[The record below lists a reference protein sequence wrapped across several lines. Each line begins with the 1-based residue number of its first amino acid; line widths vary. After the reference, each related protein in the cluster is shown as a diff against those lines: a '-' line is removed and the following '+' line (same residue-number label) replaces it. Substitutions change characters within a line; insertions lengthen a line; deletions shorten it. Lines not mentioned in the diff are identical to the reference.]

1 MRKVILLFTINTLLL
16 LANPVDSFTTW
27 LDKGYKE
34 FRVHP
39 RIDKAYTLIKEGKDS
54 EAQKLL
60 EKVLEI
66 DSKNTQAKEIL
77 LELCLKRKDES
88 CADRYISDVETKS
101 SSAGYLLLHKAK
113 EAKKHKDYKKVSEFV
128 QKAMQY
134 PLKKEDKLYAKELL
148 FDSYLKQK
156 EYIKA
161 DSLIERSKL
170 SIDELYRWS
179 KISSNLNDKDY
190 AYALALELPN
200 KNEEYLKWKLD
211 LLLSKKEYKK
221 ASLLAK
227 ELYDLEPNKKRLK
240 ELIYLYKLTNQE
252 NKMREIYKKK
262 LERRCDS
269 YALLYLLEDYKKSP
283 KKRLELLDKNYPFS
297 CLKKPQQIVLSKELV
312 HLLKSKNP
320 KRAKHIANEISKYI
334 KSNKERLVLFQ
345 ESNQLDKIRDIYL
358 QRLEHGCNKE
368 ALIFLLDYEKRNK
381 EGQRVLL
388 DRAYPY
394 ECFSPKKRAELMMQ
408 LIVLSKNIDPK
419 ELESLLDGID
429 IKALDKKHYLDVAN
443 LYRELKRYKKSNRY
457 LLVYLKSYP
466 KSSKAL
472 KSLGYNYLSLGQKD
486 MALAYFIE
494 ASKHDQKDAELLKS
508 IGYLCLELNQPSQ
521 AIAYWK
527 RYLKKRPNDAKITL
541 EVSRLDVKLQRAQEA
556 MIYLSKYEKMKAN
569 LNSDYHWLKGKLAF
583 TQKDCKEALKHYD
596 VLHKMKPTE
605 VVEYEYVQVLK
616 GCGRAKKA
624 IDILTKLSSKYP
636 NKIRYKKELAY
647 LYKSEKE
654 YDKAIEKFK
663 DITKKEPEKFEG
675 YVEVASLEQKR
686 GAPKRVVAEAYKKAL
701 DNAKDIPPKKRK
713 YLKREIAMSSKTFH
727 IYASEVARLDGDKA
741 KGAFAPVPNALYD
754 GFGFVEFAFQPHF
767 LPKGVTLFANV
778 IHDQH
783 NFKKSIQPSVG
794 VRYKPLK
801 DKELYL
807 SAQQMIKAGSNT
819 RNETLL
825 RASLGISGNPIEKDS
840 TIYNNL
846 YLDTSYFIKKHSKV
860 LYGNYEIG
868 KEYRLND
875 HTTISPYFVTGA
887 RLTTDNEKK
896 RALSNFDIG
905 VGVALR
911 KESDETRYED
921 ALYTNQIK
929 LEARQKYAG
938 NSKDENT
945 MRLQWEF
952 FY

>member
-1 MRKVILLFTINTLLL
+1 MRRVVFLLTLNTLLL
-16 LANPVDSFTTW
+16 LANPVETFTTW

-34 FRVHP
+34 FRTHP

-60 EKVLEI
+60 KKVLEI
-66 DSKNTQAKEIL
+66 DSQNNQAKEML
-77 LELCLKRKDES
+77 LELCIKRKDES
-88 CADRYISDVETKS
+88 CADRYLSEVESKS
-101 SSAGYLLLHKAK
+101 SSAGYLLLYKAK
-113 EAKKHKDYKKVSEFV
+113 KAKKSKDYKKVSEFV

-134 PLKKEDKLYAKELL
+134 SLKKEDKSYAKELL
-148 FDSYLKQK
+148 FEAYLKQK
-156 EYIKA
+156 EYLKA
-161 DSLIERSKL
+161 DNLIGRNTL
-170 SIDELYRWS
+170 SIDELFKWS
-179 KISSNLNDKDY
+179 KVSSYLNEEDY
-190 AYALALELPN
+190 AYALALGLPN
-200 KNEEYLKWKLD
+200 KEEYIEWKRD
-211 LLLSKKEYKK
+211 LLLAKKEYKK
-221 ASLLAK
+221 ASILAK
-227 ELYDLEPNKKRLK
+227 RLYDLEPKKKRLE
-240 ELIYLYKLTNQE
+240 ELIYLYKLTHQDE
-252 NKMREIYKKK
+252 KMREIYKEK
-262 LERRCDS
+262 LAKRCDS
-269 YALLYLLEDYKKSP
+269 YALLYLLEDYKDKP
-283 KKRLELLDKNYPFS
+283 KKKLKLLDKNYPFS
-297 CLKKPQQIVLSKELV
+297 CLKKSQQVVLSQELV
-312 HLLKSKNP
+312 HLLKPKNP
-320 KRAKHIANEISKYI
+320 KRAKHIANKISKYI
-334 KSNKERLVLFQ
+334 KSRKERLALFQ
-345 ESNQLDKIRDIYL
+345 ESGQIDKVRDIYL

-368 ALIFLLDYEKRNK
+368 ALNFLLDYEKRNK

-388 DRAYPY
+388 DRTYPY

-408 LIVLSKNIDPK
+408 LIVLSKKLEPK

-429 IKALDKKHYLDVAN
+429 IEKLDKKHYLNVAN
-443 LYRELKRYKKSNRY
+443 LYRELNRYKKSNRY
-457 LLVYLKSYP
+457 LLGYLKSYP
-466 KSSKAL
+466 NSANAL

-486 MALAYFIE
+486 IALAYFLQ
-494 ASKHDQKDAELLKS
+494 ASKYDQNNRELLKS
-508 IGYLCLELNQPSQ
+508 IGYLCLELNQPNEAVS
-521 AIAYWK
+521 YWK
-527 RYLKKRPNDAKITL
+527 RYLEKSPNDAKIIL
-541 EVSRLDVKLQRAQEA
+541 EVSRLDTKLQRPQEA
-556 MIYLSKYEKMKAN
+556 MIYLSKYENMRAKP
-569 LNSDYHWLKGKLAF
+569 NSDYYWLKGKLAF
-583 TQKDCKEALKHYD
+583 GQKDCKEALRNYET
-596 VLHKMKPTE
+596 LHKMKPSE
-605 VVEYEYVQVLK
+605 VVDYEYVQVLK

-624 IDILTKLSSKYP
+624 IDILTNLSDEHP

-663 DITKKEPEKFEG
+663 SITKEEPEKFAG

-686 GAPKRVVAEAYKKAL
+686 GASKKIVAEAYKKAL
-701 DNAKDIPPKKRK
+701 DNAKDIPLKKRK
-713 YLKREIAMSSKTFH
+713 YLKREIAMSSKAFH
-727 IYASEVARLDGDKA
+727 VYASEVARLDGDKA

-767 LPKGVTLFANV
+767 LPKEVTLFANV

-783 NFKKSIQPSVG
+783 NFKKSLQPSVG

-801 DKELYL
+801 EKEFYL
-807 SAQQMIKAGSNT
+807 SAQQMIKAGDNT

-825 RASLGISGNPIEKDS
+825 RASLGISGKPIEADS

-846 YLDTSYFIKKHSKV
+846 YLDANYFIKNRSKV

-875 HTTISPYFVTGA
+875 HTTISPYITTGA
-887 RLTTDNEKK
+887 SLTTDNAKK